1 MFFHCDH
8 HQKCYTLTSRFCIH
22 KREIALKTTIFNTPI
37 IAPALRGLFRVS
49 LRVLGWRV
57 MGQLPDIPKF
67 VIIGAPHTS
76 NWDFVMFLALAFI
89 LKGDLRYMGKKE
101 LFRWPYEGFFK
112 WCGGVPVDRSKPQG
126 LVEQTVEAI
135 QEADHF
141 QLVIT
146 PEGTRSK
153 VGEWKLGFY
162 HIAKNASIP
171 VVMGFVDSVTKTTG
185 IGPTFTLTDDMEA
198 DIAAM
203 QAFFKDKVGIN
214 PRLTSEL

>member
-1 MFFHCDH
+1 
-8 HQKCYTLTSRFCIH
+8 
-22 KREIALKTTIFNTPI
+22 LKTTIFNTPI
-37 IAPALRGLFRVS
+37 ITPAFRYLFRFS
-49 LRVLGWRV
+49 LRILGWRV
-57 MGQLPDIPKF
+57 TGQLPDIPKF

-101 LFRWPYEGFFK
+101 LFRWPYGGFFR

-135 QEADHF
+135 QKSDTF

-162 HIAKNASIP
+162 HIAKQADIP
-171 VVMGFVDSVTKTTG
+171 VATGFVDSVTKTTG
-185 IGPTFTLTDDMEA
+185 IGPTFTLTDDMET
-198 DIAAM
+198 DIAGM